1 MRFPSSKVRKKNEI
15 TMEIN
20 KKNEEKNNTFVLG
33 IILNG

>member
-20 KKNEEKNNTFVLG
+20 KKNEEKITP
-33 IILNG
+33 ILLY

>member
-20 KKNEEKNNTFVLG
+20 KKLRKK
-33 IILNG
+33 IIPLF

>member
-20 KKNEEKNNTFVLG
+20 KKSEEKITPIFQ
-33 IILNG
+33 IQP

>member
-20 KKNEEKNNTFVLG
+20 KKNEEKNITHSSLLIVST
-33 IILNG
+33 

>member
-20 KKNEEKNNTFVLG
+20 KKNEEKITPIFQ
-33 IILNG
+33 IQP